1 MNKSNS
7 EHIKALPSPKPNKH
21 NTKTKQD
28 SITEDNF
35 VLDEP
40 RKSCS
45 FNRKSCSFKG
55 NRELWKA
62 FVSYSKLNYG
72 SVCHILEP
80 LILAILQSKVVHSR
94 TMEAEKTPIVI
105 ENLNV
110 QRVVKRHR
118 RVRIEYELQENFYD
132 PGKGWLAIET
142 TQLNENGH
150 AVGCA
155 CKVCRR

>member
-7 EHIKALPSPKPNKH
+7 EHIKALPSEETNH
-21 NTKTKQD
+21 D
-28 SITEDNF
+28 SKTEDNF
-35 VLDEP
+35 VLDAP
-40 RKSCS
+40 
-45 FNRKSCSFKG
+45 RKSCSFKG

-62 FVSYSKLNYG
+62 FVSYSKVNYG

-94 TMEAEKTPIVI
+94 TIEAEKTPIVI

-132 PGKGWLAIET
+132 PSRGWLAVET
-142 TQLNENGH
+142 TQLNENNH

-155 CKVCRR
+155 CKLCRR

>member
-1 MNKSNS
+1 MVRHNEYASK
-7 EHIKALPSPKPNKH
+7 HIKTLPSPQTNKNKPETN
-21 NTKTKQD
+21 QD
-28 SITEDNF
+28 SKTEVDF
-35 VLDEP
+35 VLDKP
-40 RKSCS
+40 RE
-45 FNRKSCSFKG
+45 SCSFKG

-62 FVSYSKLNYG
+62 FVSYSKTNYG

-94 TMEAEKTPIVI
+94 TIEDEKRPIVI

-132 PGKGWLAIET
+132 PSRGWFAIENAT
-142 TQLNENGH
+142 LNENNH

-155 CKVCRR
+155 CKICR

>member
-1 MNKSNS
+1 MNKSES
-7 EHIKALPSPKPNKH
+7 EHIKALPSPQPNK
-21 NTKTKQD
+21 NEDETNQD
-28 SITEDNF
+28 SKTEDNF

-40 RKSCS
+40 
-45 FNRKSCSFKG
+45 RKSCSFKG

-62 FVSYSKLNYG
+62 FVSYSKTNYG

-94 TMEAEKTPIVI
+94 TIEAEKTPIII

-132 PGKGWLAIET
+132 PSKGWLAVDT
-142 TQLNENGH
+142 TLLNENGH
-150 AVGCA
+150 AIGCG
-155 CKVCRR
+155 CKLCRR